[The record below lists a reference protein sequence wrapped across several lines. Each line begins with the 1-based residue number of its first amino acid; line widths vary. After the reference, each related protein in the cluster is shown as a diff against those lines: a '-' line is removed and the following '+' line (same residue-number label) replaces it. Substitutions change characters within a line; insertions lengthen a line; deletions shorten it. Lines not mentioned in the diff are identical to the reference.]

1 MNETGDPQ
9 KMQKMPGMP
18 LKPKHAILLIVVLIF
33 TLSLSF
39 AAGAEQR
46 AQNKTFVVIGTS
58 QVYGDNIQAAR
69 DQAISDS
76 LVTAVALMT
85 EEILQQDSLV
95 ENFPQVNEIIYE
107 NTNAFVQ
114 DYKVLTEGQ
123 FAKSYRVI
131 VKATV
136 AGPKIEKQLSNAG
149 ILRVKVALPAVLFLI
164 SEQNLQQDSPR
175 YWWGKQMSGFESISE
190 ATMSDILKARGFR
203 VVQHAGI
210 EIPKMANYVSDEKPI
225 LSAEEAINIGK
236 RLQADVVVVG
246 ESIASP
252 TPSVMGDNLKS
263 FKASLNARALRTE
276 TGEEIANLSRIS
288 VTANV
293 DEGVGGREALTMAG
307 TLAGDELASRLTSA
321 WRKLAEEP
329 SHLELLVEGTGNL
342 ANFVKFRRA
351 LTGISGVEGVRVK
364 EIKPNETTLVI
375 EYKGKAEEL
384 ASALM
389 LQNFGNFGINIY
401 EVLPQSLKIA
411 LIPG

>member
-1 MNETGDPQ
+1 MN
-9 KMQKMPGMP
+9 KIFCMPS
-18 LKPKHAILLIVVLIF
+18 KPKYVILLMLVLIL
-33 TLSLSF
+33 TLFSS
-39 AAGAEQR
+39 ATVVAEQPI
-46 AQNKTFVVIGTS
+46 QNKTFVVIGTS
-58 QVYGDNIQAAR
+58 QVYGNNIQAAR

-85 EEILQQDSLV
+85 EEILQVDSLV

-114 DYKVLTEGQ
+114 EYKVLTDTQLG
-123 FAKSYRVI
+123 KSYRVI

-351 LTGISGVEGVRVK
+351 LTGISGVEGIRVK

-401 EVLPQSLKIA
+401 EILPQSLKIA